1 MRGRIFV
8 RAPPPPI
15 LLELGACARVKA
27 VQLWDSMAGEL
38 GLGVSLSRDMLKCG
52 LLAGLGAGVLGS
64 GIYWLWKRT
73 REASL
78 HVFAGGN
85 T

>member
-1 MRGRIFV
+1 MT
-8 RAPPPPI
+8 
-15 LLELGACARVKA
+15 
-27 VQLWDSMAGEL
+27 GEL